1 MHRNFKPDNIVLTLD
16 RPIIVALI
24 DFERSLPKTNLCHS
38 GIRGTP
44 TYEPEKAG
52 WHDGSYLWDYYALAC
67 IVVECD
73 MEKDAYFIKKNEFDS
88 KAAIKKHVENKGT
101 CEHLFELANRVILN
115 YKGYDEDPS
124 LDELEVMI
132 RNIKF
137 RQYK

>member
-1 MHRNFKPDNIVLTLD
+1 
-16 RPIIVALI
+16 
-24 DFERSLPKTNLCHS
+24 
-38 GIRGTP
+38 
-44 TYEPEKAG
+44 
-52 WHDGSYLWDYYALAC
+52 
-67 IVVECD
+67 